1 MVHLIQAAS
10 LAHRTPAPSIAISRR
25 RSLPRLHQQSDAS
38 SHSSDSTHG
47 SVVSML
53 RLLAIA
59 YVGKNA
65 VAVKQRAETLDAI
78 VEELDLLE

>member
-1 MVHLIQAAS
+1 MITLHRKHIFSETVLPCHVAS
-10 LAHRTPAPSIAISRR
+10 YGILN
-25 RSLPRLHQQSDAS
+25 
-38 SHSSDSTHG
+38 THAT
-47 SVVSML
+47 VVSML

>member
-1 MVHLIQAAS
+1 
-10 LAHRTPAPSIAISRR
+10 
-25 RSLPRLHQQSDAS
+25 
-38 SHSSDSTHG
+38 
-47 SVVSML
+47 VSML

>member
-1 MVHLIQAAS
+1 MRVLIKLTATRGAVWAHKLAS
-10 LAHRTPAPSIAISRR
+10 LI
-25 RSLPRLHQQSDAS
+25 
-38 SHSSDSTHG
+38 
-47 SVVSML
+47 
-53 RLLAIA
+53 AIA